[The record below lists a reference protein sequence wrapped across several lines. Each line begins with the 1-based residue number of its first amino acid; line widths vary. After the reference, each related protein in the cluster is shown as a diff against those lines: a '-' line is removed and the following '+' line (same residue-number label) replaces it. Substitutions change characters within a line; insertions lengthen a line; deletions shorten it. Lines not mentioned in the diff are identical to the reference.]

1 MEWTPGKPSAH
12 WLLALSD
19 CWTAALLSSPP
30 DTCASAGGGLLLLG
44 QGQEGGRT

>member
-1 MEWTPGKPSAH
+1 MEWTPGKLSAY

-19 CWTAALLSSPP
+19 CWTTALLSNSP
-30 DTCASAGGGLLLLG
+30 DTCASAGGGLLLLS